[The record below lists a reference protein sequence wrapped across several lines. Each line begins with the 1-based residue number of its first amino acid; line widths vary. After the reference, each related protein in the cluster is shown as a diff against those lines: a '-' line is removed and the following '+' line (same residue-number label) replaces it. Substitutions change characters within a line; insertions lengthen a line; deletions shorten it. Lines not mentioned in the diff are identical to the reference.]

1 VHARSQVDGQA
12 LIDRV
17 RRLRGPARLT
27 RERATDARG
36 CFVRSP
42 SLPSVD
48 DPGRAGAR
56 AGLIARGDGVVLVV
70 LVEVVEVVGVVDIA
84 ARQELTDVLWR
95 AMDHGAPVVIVDVSG
110 VTLLAAGFN
119 CLRQAADLPAARN
132 GGRHL
137 VCSVGSPVARVLRL
151 SAPGGS
157 WPVHAELPTAVAA
170 AVGRA

>member
-1 VHARSQVDGQA
+1 VHATSQVDGQA

-42 SLPSVD
+42 SLHSVD
-48 DPGRAGAR
+48 DAGRAGAR
-56 AGLIARGDGVVLVV
+56 AGLIARGDGVVLV
-70 LVEVVEVVGVVDIA
+70 EVVGAVDIA

-95 AMDHGAPVVIVDVSG
+95 AMDSGAPVVIVDVSG
-110 VTLLAAGFN
+110 VTLLAAAGFN

-132 GGRHL
+132 GCRHL
-137 VCSVGSPVARVLRL
+137 VCSAGSPAARVLRL
-151 SAPGGS
+151 FDPGGS
-157 WPVHAELPTAVAA
+157 WPTHAEVPTAVATA
-170 AVGRA
+170 AGRA